1 MITMNVS
8 EELISVSGFNASQ
21 KSIIV
26 SFLKNLNN
34 SQKISFISYTGKLS
48 KLELVRDV
56 MNIFKRYIDST
67 HCLGMAIGFIDKNST
82 QHEKY
87 RILDLPMCA
96 IYELQKMGIVFDCWH
111 DL

>member
-8 EELISVSGFNASQ
+8 EELISISGFNDSQ

-26 SFLKNLNN
+26 SYLNNLNN
-34 SQKISFISYTGKLS
+34 FRKVSFVSYNGNLS

-56 MNIFKRYIDST
+56 MNIFKRYIDCT
-67 HCLGMAIGFIDKNST
+67 HCLGMAIGFVDNNST

-87 RILDLPMCA
+87 RILDIPLVV
-96 IYELQKMGIVFDCWH
+96 IYELQKMGIAVDFWT